1 MVVGGVLFL
10 TPLHHP
16 WNWPLLVSLC
26 LQGYSCANIAAA
38 SLHAGPAQETSSTGK
53 RFNGGGTADTQHGSA
68 AAHDVRVPFK
78 LVVMME
84 WIGRCGYFALGNSN
98 SIATIN
104 VSRAACLNVSPL
116 GMRRWA
122 TACWRRDA
130 PPSAKRVCMAHTDT
144 SARAG
149 EQGFHGP
156 V

>member
-53 RFNGGGTADTQHGSA
+53 RSNGGGTADTQHGSA
-68 AAHDVRVPFK
+68 AGHNIGVPFK

-104 VSRAACLNVSPL
+104 VSRASCLSAVRVTL
-116 GMRRWA
+116 GNGVL
-122 TACWRRDA
+122 A
-130 PPSAKRVCMAHTDT
+130 P
-144 SARAG
+144 
-149 EQGFHGP
+149 
-156 V
+156 